1 MDLRNI
7 FSYVAICT
15 CTRFG
20 SSVNISISIG
30 QKSFVFSK
38 YTSKWKASTTAIFQ
52 QVWQY
57 HKSCIYLHFQSFPWL
72 LRRLRC
78 LLQSHVGQ
86 FLFHLWR
93 TLCPSEIS
101 FFIYELSNK
110 IPCQILTLPPP
121 KYSKNVHLYWMT
133 EFSANFYISSNFF
146 NILNRFQTI
155 FTSEVNDRPIW
166 NDSEKHNTWS

>member
-57 HKSCIYLHFQSFPWL
+57 HKSCNYLPSLSIISLTFETFALSVTITCWPVFVSSLTDTVPI
-72 LRRLRC
+72 RNF
-78 LLQSHVGQ
+78 
-86 FLFHLWR
+86 FLPIRYLVRSLH
-93 TLCPSEIS
+93 S
-101 FFIYELSNK
+101 
-110 IPCQILTLPPP
+110 PP